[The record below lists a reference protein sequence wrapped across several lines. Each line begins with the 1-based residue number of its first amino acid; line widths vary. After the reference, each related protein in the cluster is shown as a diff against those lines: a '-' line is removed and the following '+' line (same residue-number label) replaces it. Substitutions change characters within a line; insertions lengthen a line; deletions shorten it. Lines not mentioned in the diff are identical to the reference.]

1 MEDEIWDE
9 AITRE
14 GNGVVDADASKF
26 YISNLLMLCS
36 MDESDHV
43 FGSFSSCRI
52 SLAPHKQEVQEVD
65 WDALQII
72 ETNDDEGR
80 LQVASE
86 EQLYVF

>member
-43 FGSFSSCRI
+43 FGSFSCCRI
-52 SLAPHKQEVQEVD
+52 SLAPHEQEVQEVD
-65 WDALQII
+65 RDAL
-72 ETNDDEGR
+72 
-80 LQVASE
+80 
-86 EQLYVF
+86 